1 MNNNFTSFLVFRSS
15 NIKVLSVL
23 DVYKSI
29 NLILEDL
36 EPLGIGAPYLH
47 VIGLSRTLDVPWL
60 VVILRSD
67 CQWLLMEVPLLGVS
81 SIWSLDDHVSVVDQ
95 IKVSSWCHSC
105 NNVEWSFDVKSKVF
119 IEFSL
124 SRFTLPFIYIDYIPL
139 LVESSVFRMNDDI
152 SVFSINVSLD
162 V

>member
-47 VIGLSRTLDVPWL
+47 VIGLSRTLDVP
-60 VVILRSD
+60 
-67 CQWLLMEVPLLGVS
+67 
-81 SIWSLDDHVSVVDQ
+81 
-95 IKVSSWCHSC
+95 
-105 NNVEWSFDVKSKVF
+105 
-119 IEFSL
+119 
-124 SRFTLPFIYIDYIPL
+124 
-139 LVESSVFRMNDDI
+139 
-152 SVFSINVSLD
+152 
-162 V
+162 